1 MNNRSNKDL
10 EGYTVCQ
17 TCQNVFKQNC
27 YVDNKTGE
35 LKYEKYSN
43 CPECRKKVSRLGQ
56 EAKKETKVSIRY
68 EPYEWQ
74 RKFHESTAR
83 CKVISGAARSGKDF
97 ACDKE
102 FIMKFIAMLN
112 EDRPYSLVPRV
123 HGWVIGPTYKIL
135 LTIERNFMK
144 NFPREL
150 VQNYNKEDHV
160 IETVN
165 GGIIEFRSA
174 DDPDS
179 LVSVGL
185 DICYITEA
193 ARIKYFEIVIGN
205 ITDRLKSPGRGYK
218 GKGGFLLIN
227 SSPRGRTFFNKVCRF
242 GVKGCGDYR
251 PGWETWYISIWE
263 NPNEAKKRYKYYNSL
278 TQEWDLD
285 EPEYLGAKT
294 YEEDLKLSRSDW
306 QYKEDILGLPQDQD
320 GAQFQN
326 FREKAVI
333 ERPNLKDGE
342 MRNYIKRIQTPV
354 IGYTYSIGYDPAK
367 KIDGAWAVVYCENT
381 GEVVEILKMEKVNYS
396 TQINVY
402 IKDLVKKWNYAMVRY
417 GQTGL
422 GESLESLFALAGIAT
437 VPYPEQSKNKEKLV
451 ENLTT
456 LVNEGRFK
464 IYNINDISEIAIR
477 QFEDYTRFT
486 SETTN
491 NVRFANGTAGGHD
504 DAVSASYFAVADV
517 IYSDVVEALNSS
529 YDGSFLPVN
538 KGEKK
543 YTNTGGFF

>member
-1 MNNRSNKDL
+1 MTNRIPKGEEYS
-10 EGYTVCQ
+10 VCQ
-17 TCQNVFKQNC
+17 TCQNVFKQKQ
-27 YVDNKTGE
+27 YVNIKTGE
-35 LKYEKYSN
+35 TEYEKYTN
-43 CPECRKKVSRLGQ
+43 CPECRKKIVKV
-56 EAKKETKVSIRY
+56 EKEDTKQVKVSIQY
-68 EPYEWQ
+68 QPYEWQ
-74 RKFHESTAR
+74 KKFHESKAR

-97 ACDKE
+97 ASDKE

-112 EDRPYSLVPRV
+112 EEDRPYSLVPRV

-160 IETVN
+160 IETIN

-251 PGWETWYISIWE
+251 PGWETWYIPIWE
-263 NPNEAKKRYKYYNSL
+263 NPNEAKKRYKYFNSL

-285 EPEYLGAKT
+285 YPEYPGAKT
-294 YEEDLKLSRSDW
+294 YEQDLKLSRSDW
-306 QYKEDILGLPQDQD
+306 QYKEDILGIPQDQD
-320 GAQFQN
+320 GAQFPD

-333 ERPNLKDGE
+333 EMPNLDKE
-342 MRNYIKRIQTPV
+342 QLKEYIKKIQTPV
-354 IGYTYSIGYDPAK
+354 NGYTYSIGFDPAK
-367 KIDGAWAVVYCENT
+367 KLDGSWAVVYCENT
-381 GEVVEILKMEKVNYS
+381 GEIVEVVKMEKVNYS
-396 TQINVY
+396 VQINVY
-402 IKDLVKKWNYAMVRY
+402 IKDLVRKWNYAMVRY

-422 GESLESLFALAGIAT
+422 GESLEALFTLAGIAT
-437 VPYPEQSKNKEKLV
+437 IPYPEQGKNKEKLV

-464 IYNINDISEIAIR
+464 VHNINDDTEILIR

-491 NVRFANGTAGGHD
+491 NVRFANGTSGGHD
-504 DAVSASYFAVADV
+504 DGVSASYFAVADV
-517 IYSDVVEALNSS
+517 IYNGVNEAINSS
-529 YDGSFLPVN
+529 YDGSFLPVH
-538 KGEKK
+538 KDKKK
-543 YTNTGGFF
+543 YNNTGAFF